1 MPIFAVPLVFNV
13 LSMNLVLPL
22 ACLFQT
28 APPARFFAQV
38 VRHAKLM
45 RSVFHLA
52 WSLAP
57 AQFPARVP
65 ILVVTLTRLATPR
78 VVAKLAVEL
87 KFAPRR
93 SFIFH
98 PHLPQQ
104 VPSLWH
110 PRYCH
115 LIGNWDILT
124 HALEYQQ
131 RLLVLLVRFVV
142 S

>member
-28 APPARFFAQV
+28 APPVRFFAQV

-57 AQFPARVP
+57 VQFPARVL
-65 ILVVTLTRLATPR
+65 IRVVTSTRLATPR

-87 KFAPRR
+87 KSAP
-93 SFIFH
+93 
-98 PHLPQQ
+98 P
-104 VPSLWH
+104 LWN
-110 PRYCH
+110 PR
-115 LIGNWDILT
+115 
-124 HALEYQQ
+124 
-131 RLLVLLVRFVV
+131 
-142 S
+142 